1 MSKYVKLNFYRGFL
15 GLTVQKILKLFVV
28 IVIKQNE
35 MNHVRILYSGINQII
50 GLKYFL
56 WRPG

>member
-1 MSKYVKLNFYRGFL
+1 MLNKIYVCFFGPHSAEDFEI
-15 GLTVQKILKLFVV
+15 TVFVV
-28 IVIKQNE
+28 IVIKQNQ